1 MVSRVERGPVADWMR
16 TADRWLIG
24 SFLALMVIGL
34 VMALAA
40 SPAVAERLNLSTFHF
55 VNRQALMLIP
65 TAALMI
71 ATSFLSP
78 RHVRRAALLT
88 FAISFALIILALMF
102 GAEVK
107 GARRWIFGLQPSE
120 FIKPAFV
127 VLAAWAFTEGG
138 RTGPTAIWAKLL
150 SFLLLPIAIVPLIL
164 EPDFGQTMLVA
175 VVWTA
180 LFFLAGLHWFWVVA
194 VGGMGMAGG
203 FAVFKLSPHV
213 HERVLRFLDPD
224 STGGMVDTFQVDTAL
239 QSILSGGWLGR
250 GPGEGVYKRIL
261 PDAHTDFVF
270 AVTGEEFGMIAC
282 MALIAFFAFIVLR
295 ALTLAAR
302 NPDPFC
308 RLAAAGL
315 TVMFGV
321 QSWINMAVNL
331 RAMPAKGMTLPFI
344 SYGGSSLLALGLG
357 MGFLIATTRKRP
369 AADLDHPAALGG
381 MSSARPILLAAGGTG
396 GHLFPAAALA
406 AALASRGAE
415 VELATDSRAL
425 KYGADFPARAIHAF
439 PSATTTASGA
449 IAKARASL
457 TLGAGLA
464 AAAVKLNRIKPRAV
478 VGFGGYPTVP
488 PLLAAWLLRIPTIL
502 HEQNAVM
509 GRANHFLSPRVNLV
523 ACGFP
528 GLKGVDQSKA
538 RVTGNP
544 VRPSVIAAAAVP
556 YPELCRTAGEPPRDG
571 RLTGSARHGGCG
583 SRGARADEPGRA
595 AMDPPYAT
603 GARRGQRACCGGL
616 RAHELSGRDCGILP
630 GSAGA
635 DRGRSS
641 HHRPRR
647 RFDRLRA
654 RGHRE
659 GVRPGA
665 VSPCA

>member
-24 SFLALMVIGL
+24 SFITLMVIGL

-55 VNRQALMLIP
+55 VDRQALMLVP

-78 RHVRRAALLT
+78 RHMRRAALLT
-88 FAISFALIILALMF
+88 FALSFALIILALMF

-127 VLAAWAFTEGG
+127 VLGAWAFTEGG
-138 RTGPTAIWAKLL
+138 RKGPTAIWARIL
-150 SFLLLPIAIVPLIL
+150 SFVLLPVAIVPLIL

-175 VVWTA
+175 IVWTA

-194 VGGMGMAGG
+194 VGGLGIAGG

-224 STGGMVDTFQVDTAL
+224 STGGLVDTFQVDTAL

-295 ALTLAAR
+295 ALTLASR

-357 MGFLIATTRKRP
+357 MGFLIAATRRRP
-369 AADLDHPAALGG
+369 AADLDHPG
-381 MSSARPILLAAGGTG
+381 
-396 GHLFPAAALA
+396 
-406 AALASRGAE
+406 
-415 VELATDSRAL
+415 
-425 KYGADFPARAIHAF
+425 
-439 PSATTTASGA
+439 
-449 IAKARASL
+449 
-457 TLGAGLA
+457 
-464 AAAVKLNRIKPRAV
+464 
-478 VGFGGYPTVP
+478 P
-488 PLLAAWLLRIPTIL
+488 P
-502 HEQNAVM
+502 
-509 GRANHFLSPRVNLV
+509 
-523 ACGFP
+523 
-528 GLKGVDQSKA
+528 
-538 RVTGNP
+538 
-544 VRPSVIAAAAVP
+544 
-556 YPELCRTAGEPPRDG
+556 
-571 RLTGSARHGGCG
+571 
-583 SRGARADEPGRA
+583 DE
-595 AMDPPYAT
+595 
-603 GARRGQRACCGGL
+603 
-616 RAHELSGRDCGILP
+616 
-630 GSAGA
+630 
-635 DRGRSS
+635 
-641 HHRPRR
+641 
-647 RFDRLRA
+647 
-654 RGHRE
+654 
-659 GVRPGA
+659 
-665 VSPCA
+665 

>member
-24 SFLALMVIGL
+24 SFVALMVIGL

-78 RHVRRAALLT
+78 RHVRRAALLA
-88 FAISFALIILALMF
+88 FVVSFALIILALMF

-138 RTGPTAIWAKLL
+138 RTGPTAIPAKLL

-194 VGGMGMAGG
+194 IGGMGMAGG

-224 STGGMVDTFQVDTAL
+224 FDGRVGRYFSGRHRVAEHSLRRLAWTGP
-239 QSILSGGWLGR
+239 GR
-250 GPGEGVYKRIL
+250 GRLQTNPARRAHRLCLCRDRRRIWHDRLHGADRVLRLHCPARAYARCAKPRPVL
-261 PDAHTDFVF
+261 PARGRRTDSHVWSSELDQHGRQLARHAGQGNDL
-270 AVTGEEFGMIAC
+270 AVH
-282 MALIAFFAFIVLR
+282 LLRRLFFAC
-295 ALTLAAR
+295 AR
-302 NPDPFC
+302 P
-308 RLAAAGL
+308 RHGL
-315 TVMFGV
+315 PHRDDAEKTGRR
-321 QSWINMAVNL
+321 S
-331 RAMPAKGMTLPFI
+331 RPP
-344 SYGGSSLLALGLG
+344 GG
-357 MGFLIATTRKRP
+357 
-369 AADLDHPAALGG
+369 DGG
-381 MSSARPILLAAGGTG
+381 MSSTRSILLAAGGTG

-406 AALASRGAE
+406 AALAKRGAE

-425 KYGADFPARAIHAF
+425 KFGGDFPARAIHAF
-439 PSATTTASGA
+439 PSATTTEAGA
-449 IAKARASL
+449 LAKARASL
-457 TLGAGLA
+457 TLGAGFA
-464 AAAVKLNRIKPRAV
+464 AAAVKLSRIKPRAV

-488 PLLAAWLLRIPTIL
+488 PLLAAWLLRIPTVL

-509 GRANHFLSPRVNLV
+509 GRANRFLSPRVNAI

-528 GLKGVDQSKA
+528 GLKGVDQAKTH
-538 RVTGNP
+538 VTGNP
-544 VRPSVIAAAAVP
+544 VRPSVIAAAADS
-556 YPELCRTAGEPPRDG
+556 LSRAHRAALEPSGDR
-571 RLTGSARHGGCG
+571 RLTGGPRHVRC
-583 SRGARADEPGRA
+583 RACGARPSDPGRE
-595 AMDPPYAT
+595 AMDPPHPT
-603 GARRGQRACCGGL
+603 GARRG
-616 RAHELSGRDCGILP
+616 
-630 GSAGA
+630 
-635 DRGRSS
+635 
-641 HHRPRR
+641 
-647 RFDRLRA
+647 
-654 RGHRE
+654 
-659 GVRPGA
+659 
-665 VSPCA
+665 

>member
-24 SFLALMVIGL
+24 SFVALMVIGL

-55 VNRQALMLIP
+55 VDRQALMLVP

-78 RHVRRAALLT
+78 RHMRRAALVAFIL
-88 FAISFALIILALMF
+88 SFALIILALMF

-127 VLAAWAFTEGG
+127 VLGAWAFTEGG
-138 RTGPTAIWAKLL
+138 RKGPTAIPAKIL
-150 SFLLLPIAIVPLIL
+150 SFVLLPIAIVPLIL

-175 VVWTA
+175 IVWTA

-194 VGGMGMAGG
+194 VGGVGMAGG

-224 STGGMVDTFQVDTAL
+224 STGGLVDTFQVDTAL
-239 QSILSGGWLGR
+239 QSILSGGWFGR

-308 RLAAAGL
+308 RLAAGGL

-357 MGFLIATTRKRP
+357 MGFLIAATRKRP
-369 AADLDHPAALGG
+369 AADLEHPG
-381 MSSARPILLAAGGTG
+381 
-396 GHLFPAAALA
+396 
-406 AALASRGAE
+406 
-415 VELATDSRAL
+415 
-425 KYGADFPARAIHAF
+425 
-439 PSATTTASGA
+439 
-449 IAKARASL
+449 
-457 TLGAGLA
+457 
-464 AAAVKLNRIKPRAV
+464 
-478 VGFGGYPTVP
+478 P
-488 PLLAAWLLRIPTIL
+488 P
-502 HEQNAVM
+502 
-509 GRANHFLSPRVNLV
+509 
-523 ACGFP
+523 
-528 GLKGVDQSKA
+528 
-538 RVTGNP
+538 
-544 VRPSVIAAAAVP
+544 
-556 YPELCRTAGEPPRDG
+556 
-571 RLTGSARHGGCG
+571 
-583 SRGARADEPGRA
+583 DE
-595 AMDPPYAT
+595 
-603 GARRGQRACCGGL
+603 
-616 RAHELSGRDCGILP
+616 
-630 GSAGA
+630 
-635 DRGRSS
+635 
-641 HHRPRR
+641 
-647 RFDRLRA
+647 
-654 RGHRE
+654 
-659 GVRPGA
+659 
-665 VSPCA
+665 

>member
-24 SFLALMVIGL
+24 SFVALMVIGL

-55 VNRQALMLIP
+55 VNRQALMLLP

-88 FAISFALIILALMF
+88 FAVSFALIILALMF

-138 RTGPTAIWAKLL
+138 RTGPTAISAKLL

-224 STGGMVDTFQVDTAL
+224 STGGLVDTFQVDTAL

-315 TVMFGV
+315 TVMFARAELDQHGG
-321 QSWINMAVNL
+321 QPARHAGQGNDLAVHLL
-331 RAMPAKGMTLPFI
+331 RRLVSARAWPRHGLPHRDD
-344 SYGGSSLLALGLG
+344 AQ
-357 MGFLIATTRKRP
+357 ATGRRSRP
-369 AADLDHPAALGG
+369 SRGDGG

-406 AALASRGAE
+406 AALAKRGAE

-425 KYGADFPARAIHAF
+425 KFGADFPARAIHAF
-439 PSATTTASGA
+439 PVGDNDGGRRARQGA
-449 IAKARASL
+449 RFAHPGRGPRGRRRQAQSHQAARRRWLWRLSDR
-457 TLGAGLA
+457 A
-464 AAAVKLNRIKPRAV
+464 AASRR
-478 VGFGGYPTVP
+478 
-488 PLLAAWLLRIPTIL
+488 LAP
-502 HEQNAVM
+502 QD
-509 GRANHFLSPRVNLV
+509 S
-523 ACGFP
+523 
-528 GLKGVDQSKA
+528 D
-538 RVTGNP
+538 
-544 VRPSVIAAAAVP
+544 RPA
-556 YPELCRTAGEPPRDG
+556 
-571 RLTGSARHGGCG
+571 
-583 SRGARADEPGRA
+583 
-595 AMDPPYAT
+595 
-603 GARRGQRACCGGL
+603 
-616 RAHELSGRDCGILP
+616 
-630 GSAGA
+630 
-635 DRGRSS
+635 
-641 HHRPRR
+641 
-647 RFDRLRA
+647 
-654 RGHRE
+654 
-659 GVRPGA
+659 
-665 VSPCA
+665 